1 MVRTLAL
8 MVLLSGCGSSDP
20 APSSPTASAAADDP
34 TPSSAESAPP
44 ATPGALEWRA
54 IAPYRLRSEAE
65 AATALAFAD
74 QAALEAGTI
83 TTPVMGQT
91 YTPPDFAA
99 EHVVGVVLPDSPG
112 GTELTVESVALD
124 EAGVITVT
132 CAVTRPTEPSTYTVQ
147 PSVVLGIPRAPGA
160 RSIAVLVDGQR
171 AADLPIP

>member
-8 MVLLSGCGSSDP
+8 MMVLLSGCGGSDP
-20 APSSPTASAAADDP
+20 APSSPAATADDDPAP
-34 TPSSAESAPP
+34 TAESPSAE

-54 IAPYRLRSEAE
+54 IAPYRLRSEAAE
-65 AATALAFAD
+65 ATALAFAD
-74 QAALEAGTI
+74 QAALEAGTL

-91 YTPPDFAA
+91 YTPPDFAR
-99 EHVVGVVLPDSPG
+99 EHVVGVVLPEAPG

-124 EAGVITVT
+124 DAGVITVT

-171 AADLPIP
+171 AADLPLP